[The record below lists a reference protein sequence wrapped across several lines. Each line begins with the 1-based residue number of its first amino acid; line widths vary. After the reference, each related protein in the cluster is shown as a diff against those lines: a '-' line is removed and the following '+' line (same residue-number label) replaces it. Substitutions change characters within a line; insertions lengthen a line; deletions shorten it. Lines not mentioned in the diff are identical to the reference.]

1 MKIYTIYTFYTA
13 KLKRAKVKIVTFG
26 EIMMRLNPEG
36 YQRFVQAEKFE
47 ASYAGGEANVAVSLA
62 NYGID
67 ASFVTKLPANP
78 LGEAARNAVRRFGVE
93 TSDIVWGGPRLG
105 LYFVEKGASQR
116 PSKVVYDRAGS
127 SIALAKRA
135 DFDWPKI
142 FRGVKWFHFTGI
154 TPALGG
160 ELPEICL
167 DALKYCKAH
176 RITVSCDLN
185 YRGKLWTKAEA
196 GNCMAKLVPFVD
208 VLIANEADAADVFG
222 ITAKGTDVDSGKLD
236 KTGYGSVAEQLVSR
250 FGVKKVAITLRTSI
264 SASRNLWAGM
274 LYDAK
279 SKKSFF
285 SPEYDISIVD
295 RVGGGDSFGGGLIY
309 ALATGKTPQPAIDF
323 AVAASCLKHS
333 IEHDFNLVS
342 VAEVESLAA
351 GNTSG
356 RVQR

>member
-1 MKIYTIYTFYTA
+1 M
-13 KLKRAKVKIVTFG
+13 KIVTFG

-36 YQRFVQAEKFE
+36 FLRFVQAEKFE

-78 LGEAARNAVRRFGVE
+78 LGKAARNALRHFGVD

-105 LYFVEKGASQR
+105 LYFVERGASQR

-127 SIALAKRA
+127 SIALAKRG
-135 DFDWPKI
+135 DFEWSKI
-142 FRGVKWFHFTGI
+142 LKKAKWFHFTGI

-160 ELPEICL
+160 ELPAICL

-176 RITVSCDLN
+176 KITVSCDLN
-185 YRGKLWTKAEA
+185 YRGKLWTKTEA
-196 GNCMAKLVPFVD
+196 GKCMAKLVPFVD

-236 KTGYGSVAEQLVSR
+236 KSGYV
-250 FGVKKVAITLRTSI
+250 
-264 SASRNLWAGM
+264 
-274 LYDAK
+274 
-279 SKKSFF
+279 SFF

-309 ALATGKTPQPAIDF
+309 ALATGETPQSAIDF

-333 IEHDFNLVS
+333 IEHDFNLVT

-351 GNTSG
+351 GNASG

>member
-1 MKIYTIYTFYTA
+1 M
-13 KLKRAKVKIVTFG
+13 KIVTFG

-36 YQRFVQAEKFE
+36 YTRFVQAERFE

-62 NYGID
+62 NFGLD
-67 ASFVTKLPANP
+67 AAFVTKLPANP

-93 TSDIVWGGPRLG
+93 TKDIVWGGPRLG
-105 LYFVEKGASQR
+105 VYFVEKGASQR
-116 PSKVVYDRAGS
+116 ASKVVYDRAGS
-127 SIALAKRA
+127 SIALARRG
-135 DFDWPKI
+135 DFDWAKI
-142 FRGVKWFHFTGI
+142 LKGVRWFHFTGI

-160 ELPEICL
+160 DLPAICL
-167 DALKYCKAH
+167 DALKWCRAH

-196 GNCMAKLVPFVD
+196 GACMEKLVPYVD

-222 ITAKGTDVDSGKLD
+222 IGGKGSDVEHGRLD
-236 KTGYGSVAEQLVSR
+236 KAGYVSVAEQLIAR
-250 FGVKKVAITLRTSI
+250 FGCKKVAITLRTSL
-264 SASRNLWAGM
+264 SAFDNLWAGM

-279 SKKSFF
+279 AKKAVF
-285 SPEYDISIVD
+285 STEYKLHIVD

-309 ALATGKTPQPAIDF
+309 ALATGRGPQASIDF
-323 AVAASCLKHS
+323 AVAASALKHS

-342 VAEVESLAA
+342 VAEVEALAA
-351 GNTSG
+351 GNGTG